1 MAFAM
6 SMGMEYMNSLGMS
19 LFEDVHQMRVAT
31 RRLRASLQ
39 VVEGVYDPKLI
50 RRYRRG
56 LRQMAESL
64 GAVRDGDVFLEH
76 VTAYYA
82 TLPET
87 DRAQLDPLIATVS
100 AERAQARG
108 HLLDDLRSKRYHKFK
123 RHFAT
128 FLTTPD
134 AGTLDSP
141 EPG

>member
-56 LRQMAESL
+56 LRQIAESL
-64 GAVRDGDVFLEH
+64 GAVRDGVESIIIRSC
-76 VTAYYA
+76 
-82 TLPET
+82 LP
-87 DRAQLDPLIATVS
+87 P
-100 AERAQARG
+100 G
-108 HLLDDLRSKRYHKFK
+108 KRQTNQPRQYG
-123 RHFAT
+123 RLA
-128 FLTTPD
+128 L
-134 AGTLDSP
+134 AVN
-141 EPG
+141 